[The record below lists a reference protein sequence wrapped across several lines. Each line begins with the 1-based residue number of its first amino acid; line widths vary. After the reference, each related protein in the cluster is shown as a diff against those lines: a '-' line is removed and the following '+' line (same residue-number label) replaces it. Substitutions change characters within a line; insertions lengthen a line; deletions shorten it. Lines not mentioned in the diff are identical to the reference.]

1 MTLADIRTDIR
12 TLAKDTSAEAG
23 TLFPSDNAI
32 IDLFINM
39 AVELVVVDL
48 VPYLSTWFLDYE
60 DINLVALTQPYTLTK
75 EWIQIWNMA
84 QNVSGERPRPL
95 EYIPWHDELLA
106 QYVGET
112 ADYPPA
118 WTLKGNT
125 IMFLPKPASA
135 QTAYA
140 RAWIIKPEV
149 ATMVTGGPAMIPR
162 IAHRLI
168 PLKALE
174 LISVTLEVG
183 ILAAWEKLYNKFF
196 GAIQRVLGN
205 LVQGQPRFLGSSFRE
220 KQFVDRRDPAFFDTG
235 GFFK

>member
-1 MTLADIRTDIR
+1 MTLLQIEADIRA
-12 TLAKDTSAEAG
+12 LVKDTSAEAG
-23 TLFPSDNAI
+23 TLFPSDNALL
-32 IDLFINM
+32 DLFINM
-39 AVELVVVDL
+39 AAELVVVDL
-48 VPYLSTWFLDYE
+48 VPFLPTFFLDYE
-60 DINLVALTQPYTLTK
+60 DINLVALTQGYTLTK

-84 QNVSGERPRPL
+84 KNVTGEDPRPL
-95 EYIPWHDELLA
+95 EYLPWHDELLA

-112 ADYPPA
+112 ADYPRA

-149 ATMVTGGPAMIPR
+149 ATMVAGGPAMIPR

-168 PLKALE
+168 SLKALE
-174 LISVTLEVG
+174 LISTVLEVTA
-183 ILAAWEKLYNKFF
+183 LVAWEKLYAKFF
-196 GAIQRVLGN
+196 GATTKVLGN

>member
-1 MTLADIRTDIR
+1 MTLADIRADIR
-12 TLAKDTSAEAG
+12 NLAKEKDAEAG
-23 TLFPSDNAI
+23 TLFPPDNAI
-32 IDLFINM
+32 IDLYINT
-39 AVELVVVDL
+39 AVELVIVDL
-48 VPYLSTWFLDYE
+48 VPFLPTFFLDYE
-60 DINLVALTQPYTLTK
+60 DINLAALTQGYTLTK
-75 EWIQIWNMA
+75 EWLQIWNMA
-84 QNVSGERPRPL
+84 KNVSGERAQPL

-112 ADYPPA
+112 ADYPRA

-149 ATMVTGGPAMIPR
+149 ATMVTAGPTMIPR
-162 IAHRLI
+162 VAHRLI
-168 PLKALE
+168 TLKALE
-174 LISVTLEVG
+174 LISATLEVG
-183 ILAAWEKLYNKFF
+183 ILVAWEKLYNKFF
-196 GAIQRVLGN
+196 GAITKVLGN
-205 LVQGQPRFLGSSFRE
+205 LVQGQPRFLGTSFRE